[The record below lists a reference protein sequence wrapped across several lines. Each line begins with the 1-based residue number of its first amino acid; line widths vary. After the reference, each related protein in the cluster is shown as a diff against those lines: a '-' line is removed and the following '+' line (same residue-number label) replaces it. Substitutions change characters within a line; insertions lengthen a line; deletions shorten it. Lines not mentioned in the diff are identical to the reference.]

1 MELIR
6 ILRKGIGLQSC
17 EKGTDVSAETVCA
30 SAFAN
35 FSVAPRRGLSFYDGS
50 DSPVSLRR
58 IALGVMLAK
67 LTGVE
72 KDKTSWDDIEG
83 CLVSLEAIER
93 TGATVFRDGKGE
105 TNFTDVNSVHW
116 AVERLTVKALSSI
129 VEAAVSPLNIV
140 FVNRYDLVA
149 EYDRLVEMNELSAV
163 QFGDRA
169 AKDLDE
175 VRKHKRYRRSRVAL
189 EQEAQ
194 KVA

>member
-1 MELIR
+1 
-6 ILRKGIGLQSC
+6 
-17 EKGTDVSAETVCA
+17 
-30 SAFAN
+30 
-35 FSVAPRRGLSFYDGS
+35 
-50 DSPVSLRR
+50 
-58 IALGVMLAK
+58 MLAK